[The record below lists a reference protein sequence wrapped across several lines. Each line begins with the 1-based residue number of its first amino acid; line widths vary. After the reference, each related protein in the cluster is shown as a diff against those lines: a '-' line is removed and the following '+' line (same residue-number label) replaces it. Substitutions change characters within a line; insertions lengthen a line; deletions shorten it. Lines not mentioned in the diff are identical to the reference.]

1 MEGYIKSNFLEN
13 YNENSKKAILVVNF
27 GTTHFDTREET
38 IEVLIKEVKEKF
50 TNFEIRECYT
60 SRIILKKLREKN
72 IFIDNPVEAMERL
85 KNEGY
90 THVIIISSN
99 VIDGIE
105 YKALVKNI
113 EHFNGDFQELRIAPP
128 LLNTNTSFLKV
139 AKTLNGYFGNPSEK
153 EAYLFVGHGTLD
165 SSDSA
170 YPCMD
175 YIFKYLGYSYYV
187 GTIEGF
193 PSIDEIKEILA
204 KDGIKKV
211 TLIPFMIVAGEHAKN
226 DIANDWKEELESS
239 GFDVNLNLTSL
250 GAIKEI
256 RDIFIENG
264 ELLLN
269 YKKEDILEKKL
280 FYSR

>member
-13 YNENSKKAILVVNF
+13 FKGADKKAVLVVNF
-27 GTTHFDTREET
+27 GTTHFDTRKNT
-38 IEVLIKEVKEKF
+38 IEVLINEVKEKF
-50 TNFEIRECYT
+50 YDFEIRECYT

-90 THVIIISSN
+90 THIIIISSN
-99 VIDGIE
+99 VIDGLE

-113 EHFNGDFQELRIAPP
+113 EHFYGDFKEIRIAPP

-139 AKTLNGYFGNPSEK
+139 AKTLNGYFGNPKEK
-153 EAYLFVGHGTLD
+153 GAYLFVGHGTLD

-170 YPCMD
+170 YPCMG
-175 YIFKYLGYSYYV
+175 YIFKYLGYSYYM
-187 GTIEGF
+187 GTIKGF
-193 PSIDEIKEILA
+193 PSIDEIKKILA
-204 KDGIKKV
+204 KDGIKKI
-211 TLIPFMIVAGEHAKN
+211 TLIPFLIVAGEHAKN
-226 DIANDWKEELESS
+226 DIANVWKEELEKN
-239 GFDVNLNLTSL
+239 GFEVKLNLTSL
-250 GAIKEI
+250 GSIKEI

-269 YKKEDILEKKL
+269 YKKEDILEKKI
-280 FYSR
+280 FYSK

>member
-50 TNFEIRECYT
+50 TDFEIRECYT

-153 EAYLFVGHGTLD
+153 EAYLFVGHGTSD

-193 PSIDEIKEILA
+193 PSIDEIKEILT
-204 KDGIKKV
+204 KDDIKKV

-226 DIANDWKEELESS
+226 DIANDWKEELEKE
-239 GFDVNLNLTSL
+239 GFEVNLNLTSL

-264 ELLLN
+264 ELLLS

-280 FYSR
+280 FYSK

>member
-1 MEGYIKSNFLEN
+1 
-13 YNENSKKAILVVNF
+13 
-27 GTTHFDTREET
+27 
-38 IEVLIKEVKEKF
+38 
-50 TNFEIRECYT
+50 
-60 SRIILKKLREKN
+60 
-72 IFIDNPVEAMERL
+72 
-85 KNEGY
+85 
-90 THVIIISSN
+90 
-99 VIDGIE
+99 
-105 YKALVKNI
+105 
-113 EHFNGDFQELRIAPP
+113 
-128 LLNTNTSFLKV
+128 
-139 AKTLNGYFGNPSEK
+139 
-153 EAYLFVGHGTLD
+153 
-165 SSDSA
+165 
-170 YPCMD
+170 MD

-239 GFDVNLNLTSL
+239 GFEVNLNLTSL

-256 RDIFIENG
+256 RDILVENG